1 MTARRERLDRGAPC
15 SRNAR
20 LRLRVSP
27 SRTSTSTPTP
37 TPMPSPRALLLSAL
51 TVTTGPSAPRHDP
64 PTVQEIVTRYIAA
77 RGGLERIRSVRNL
90 ILRGPRR
97 PDGRPGRWMARARPG
112 YFVVGEPG
120 PSRDFGE
127 GFDGSAWEFYG
138 DPGIV
143 IRTTDAPA
151 AAARHTSYF
160 DDPLVSSLDGG
171 WRIEL
176 LGADRIGD
184 RPAWRLGVTF
194 PDGFRSE
201 LFVDQTSWLI
211 IASRKAAPIHA
222 FGNAVTTE
230 TRISDYRNLNGALF
244 PMRFDEYVIAT
255 GQRLDDMSG
264 SWETVEF
271 NVPLPLDYFSPP
283 AEPRTPLARMLNAVY
298 ADRGIPSDALRWYRD
313 FRANPATAGL
323 DTEAGIEAVGYQC
336 LKNGAIPTGVALLE
350 ANLREHPKSAA
361 AHFGVGRAYRAA
373 GREADAM
380 ARFRQALALDP
391 GFTRA
396 RDAIA
401 SRPATVRP

>member
-1 MTARRERLDRGAPC
+1 MR
-15 SRNAR
+15 SH
-20 LRLRVSP
+20 
-27 SRTSTSTPTP
+27 
-37 TPMPSPRALLLSAL
+37 RAVLLSLATL
-51 TVTTGPSAPRHDP
+51 AAGSPAPRRPAP
-64 PTVQEIVTRYIAA
+64 PTVEQIITRSIAA

-90 ILRGPRR
+90 VLRGPRR

-120 PSRDFGE
+120 PNREFGE
-127 GFDGSAWEFYG
+127 GFDGAAWEFYG

-176 LGADRIGD
+176 LGADRVGD
-184 RPAWRLGVTF
+184 RPAWRLDVTF

-201 LFVDQTSWLI
+201 VFVDQTTWLI
-211 IASRKAAPIHA
+211 IANRKAAPIHA

-230 TRISDYRNLNGALF
+230 TRISDYRSLNGALF

-255 GQRLDDMSG
+255 GQRLDDLSG
-264 SWETVEF
+264 GWETVQF

-283 AEPRTPLARMLNAVY
+283 AEPATPLARMLNALY
-298 ADRGIPSDALRWYRD
+298 ADRAIPADALRWYRD
-313 FRANPATAGL
+313 FRTNPATAAI

-336 LKNGAIPTGVALLE
+336 LKNGAIATGVELLE
-350 ANLREHPKSAA
+350 ANLLEHPRSAA
-361 AHFGVGRAYRAA
+361 AHFGVGRAYRSA
-373 GREADAM
+373 GRERDAV
-380 ARFRQALALDP
+380 AQFRQALAIDP
-391 GFTRA
+391 GFSRA
-396 RDAIA
+396 ADALA